1 MKLIVVNQNN
11 PERIFRAMV
20 ALIFLS
26 MAVFMDPGIL
36 RFVSLFSGLGLMFNA
51 VTGNCFFYRFLGY
64 SSCPT

>member
-20 ALIFLS
+20 ALIFLG